1 MDQIIGGGA
10 PAGDADLVKDSDQ
23 RQFAKDV
30 LEASRARPVIVD
42 FWAPWCGPCKTLGPI
57 IEKAVKAAKG
67 AVQLVKVNIDENQ
80 MLAQQLRIQSIPA
93 VYAFFQGRPVDGF
106 VGALPESQVKQFI
119 DRLVQATGGQ
129 SPGDQLAELLEH
141 AKAALEGGD
150 VSLAARIYGE
160 ILQQEPENPVAV
172 AGMARCY
179 MKAGDMARAKAL
191 LDKLPPAVAGHAEIA
206 AVRSAIELAEQAD
219 QAGPVGELEA
229 KVAADPKDHQAR
241 LDLAMALYAAGNR
254 EAAVDHLL
262 QSIKLDRK
270 WNDEAA
276 RKQLLKY
283 FEALGFNDP
292 ISVDG
297 RKRLSSILFA

>member
-1 MDQIIGGGA
+1 MDQIIAGGA
-10 PAGDADLVKDSDQ
+10 PADADLIKDSDQ
-23 RQFAKDV
+23 KRFAKDV
-30 LEASRARPVIVD
+30 LEASRTRPVIVD

-57 IEKAVKAAKG
+57 IEKAVKNAKG

-106 VGALPESQVKQFI
+106 VGALPEGQIKQFI
-119 DRLVQATGGQ
+119 DRLVQATGGT
-129 SPGDQLAELLEH
+129 PGGDQLAELLEH
-141 AKAALEGGD
+141 AKEALESGD
-150 VSLAARIYGE
+150 VSLAARVYGE
-160 ILQQEPENPVAV
+160 ILKQEPENPAAL
-172 AGMARCY
+172 AGMAKSY
-179 MKAGDMARAKAL
+179 LKSGDTDRAKGL
-191 LDKLPPAVAGHAEIA
+191 LAKLPPAVANHAEIA
-206 AVRSAIELAEQAD
+206 AVRSAIELAEQAE

-241 LDLAMALYAAGNR
+241 LDLATALYAAGDNA
-254 EAAVDHLL
+254 AAVDHLL

-270 WNDEAA
+270 WNEEAA

-292 ISVDG
+292 ISIDG
-297 RKRLSSILFA
+297 RKRLSSILFS

>member
-1 MDQIIGGGA
+1 MDQIIGGGV
-10 PAGDADLVKDSDQ
+10 PADADLVKDSDQ
-23 RQFAKDV
+23 RRFAKDV
-30 LEASRARPVIVD
+30 LEASRTRPVIVD

-57 IEKAVKAAKG
+57 IEKAVKNAKG

-80 MLAQQLRIQSIPA
+80 MLAQQMRIQSIPA

-106 VGALPESQVKQFI
+106 MGALPESQVKQFI
-119 DRLVQATGGQ
+119 DRLVQAAGGT

-141 AKAALEGGD
+141 AKAALESGD
-150 VSLAARIYGE
+150 VSLAARVYGE
-160 ILQQEPENPVAV
+160 LLQQEPENPAAI
-172 AGMARCY
+172 AGMAKCY
-179 MKAGDMARAKAL
+179 VASGDTARAKSLFA
-191 LDKLPPAVAGHAEIA
+191 KLPPALANHAEIA
-206 AVRSAIELAEQAD
+206 AVRSAIELSEQAE

-229 KVAADPKDHQAR
+229 KVAANPKDHQAR
-241 LDLAMALYAAGNR
+241 LDLATALYAAGKR

-262 QSIKLDRK
+262 QSIKIDRK

-283 FEALGFNDP
+283 FEALGFSDP

-297 RKRLSSILFA
+297 RKRLSSILFS

>member
-10 PAGDADLVKDSDQ
+10 PADADLVKDSDQ
-23 RQFAKDV
+23 KRFAKDV
-30 LEASRARPVIVD
+30 LEASRTRPVIVD

-57 IEKAVKAAKG
+57 IEKAVKNAKG
-67 AVQLVKVNIDENQ
+67 AVQLIKINIDENQ
-80 MLAQQLRIQSIPA
+80 MLAQQLRIQSIPT

-106 VGALPESQVKQFI
+106 QGALPEGQIKQFI
-119 DRLVQATGGQ
+119 DRLVQATGGT
-129 SPGDQLAELLEH
+129 PGGDQLAELLEH

-150 VSLAARIYGE
+150 VSLAARVYGE
-160 ILQQEPENPVAV
+160 ILQQEPENPTAV
-172 AGMARCY
+172 AGMAKCY
-179 MKAGDMARAKAL
+179 LASGDAERAKAL
-191 LDKLPPAVAGHAEIA
+191 LASLPPAVANNAEIA
-206 AVRSAIELAEQAD
+206 AVRSAIELAEQAE

-229 KVAADPKDHQAR
+229 KVAANPKDHEAR
-241 LDLAMALYAAGNR
+241 LELATALYAADNK

-262 QSIKLDRK
+262 QSIKIDRK
-270 WNDEAA
+270 WNEEAA

-297 RKRLSSILFA
+297 RKRLSSILFS

>member
-1 MDQIIGGGA
+1 MDQIIGGGT

-23 RQFAKDV
+23 KRFAKDV
-30 LEASRARPVIVD
+30 LEASRTRPVIVD

-57 IEKAVKAAKG
+57 IEKAVKNAKG

-106 VGALPESQVKQFI
+106 VGALPESQIKQFI
-119 DRLVQATGGQ
+119 DRLVQATGGTA
-129 SPGDQLAELLEH
+129 PGDQLAELLEH
-141 AKAALEGGD
+141 ARAALEGGD
-150 VSLAARIYGE
+150 VSLAARVYAE
-160 ILQQEPENPVAV
+160 ILQQEPENPVAI
-172 AGMARCY
+172 AGMAKCY
-179 MKAGDMARAKAL
+179 VKTGDMTRAKNL
-191 LDKLPPAVAGHAEIA
+191 LAKLPPAIASHAEIA
-206 AVRSAIELAEQAD
+206 AVRSAIELAEQA
-219 QAGPVGELEA
+219 QNAGPVGDLEA

-241 LDLAMALYAAGNR
+241 LDLATALYAAGKK

-262 QSIKLDRK
+262 ESIRIDRK
-270 WNDEAA
+270 WNEEAA

-292 ISVDG
+292 ISVGG
-297 RKRLSSILFA
+297 RKRLSSILFS

>member
-10 PAGDADLVKDSDQ
+10 PADADLVKDSDQ
-23 RQFAKDV
+23 KRFAKDV
-30 LEASRARPVIVD
+30 LEASRTRPVIVD

-57 IEKAVKAAKG
+57 IEKAVKNAKG
-67 AVQLVKVNIDENQ
+67 AVQLIKINIDENQ
-80 MLAQQLRIQSIPA
+80 MLAQQLRIQSIPT

-106 VGALPESQVKQFI
+106 QGALPEGQIKQFI
-119 DRLVQATGGQ
+119 DRLVQATGGT
-129 SPGDQLAELLEH
+129 PGGDQLAELLEH

-150 VSLAARIYGE
+150 VSLAARVYGE
-160 ILQQEPENPVAV
+160 ILQQEPENPTAV
-172 AGMARCY
+172 AGMTKCY
-179 MKAGDMARAKAL
+179 LASGDAERAKAL
-191 LDKLPPAVAGHAEIA
+191 LASLPPAVANHTEIA
-206 AVRSAIELAEQAD
+206 AVRSAIELAEQAE

-229 KVAADPKDHQAR
+229 KVAANPKDHEAR
-241 LDLAMALYAAGNR
+241 LELATALYAADNK

-262 QSIKLDRK
+262 QSIKIDRK
-270 WNDEAA
+270 WNEEAA

-297 RKRLSSILFA
+297 RKRLSSILFS

>member
-10 PAGDADLVKDSDQ
+10 PADADLVKDSDQ
-23 RQFAKDV
+23 KRFAKDV
-30 LEASRARPVIVD
+30 LEASRTRPVIVD

-57 IEKAVKAAKG
+57 IEKAVKNAKG

-106 VGALPESQVKQFI
+106 VGALPEGQIKQFI
-119 DRLVQATGGQ
+119 DRLVQATGGT
-129 SPGDQLAELLEH
+129 PGGDQLAELLEH

-150 VSLAARIYGE
+150 VSLAARVYGE
-160 ILQQEPENPVAV
+160 ILEQEPENPTAL
-172 AGMARCY
+172 AGMAKCY
-179 MKAGDMARAKAL
+179 LASGDAERAKAL
-191 LDKLPPAVAGHAEIA
+191 LAKLPPAVANHAEIA
-206 AVRSAIELAEQAD
+206 AVRSAIELAEQAE

-229 KVAADPKDHQAR
+229 KVAANPKDHEAR
-241 LDLAMALYAAGNR
+241 LDLATALYAAGNK

-270 WNDEAA
+270 WNEEAA

-297 RKRLSSILFA
+297 RKRLSSILFS

>member
-10 PAGDADLVKDSDQ
+10 PADADLVKDSDQ
-23 RQFAKDV
+23 RRFAKDV
-30 LEASRARPVIVD
+30 LEASRTRPVIVD

-57 IEKAVKAAKG
+57 IEKAVKNAKG

-80 MLAQQLRIQSIPA
+80 MLAQQMRIQSIPA

-106 VGALPESQVKQFI
+106 MGALPESQVKQFI
-119 DRLVQATGGQ
+119 DRLVQATGGT

-141 AKAALEGGD
+141 AKAALESGD
-150 VSLAARIYGE
+150 VSLAARVYGE
-160 ILQQEPENPVAV
+160 LLQQEPENPAAI
-172 AGMARCY
+172 AGMAKCY
-179 MKAGDMARAKAL
+179 VASGDTERAKDL
-191 LDKLPPAVAGHAEIA
+191 LAKLPPALANHAEIA
-206 AVRSAIELAEQAD
+206 AVRSAMELAEQAE

-229 KVAADPKDHQAR
+229 KVAANPKDHQAR
-241 LDLAMALYAAGNR
+241 LDLATALYAAGKR

-262 QSIKLDRK
+262 QSIKIDRK

-283 FEALGFNDP
+283 FEALGFGDP

-297 RKRLSSILFA
+297 RKRLSSILFS

>member
-1 MDQIIGGGA
+1 MDQIIGGGT

-23 RQFAKDV
+23 KRFAKDV
-30 LEASRARPVIVD
+30 LEASRTRPVIVD

-57 IEKAVKAAKG
+57 IEKAVKNAKG

-106 VGALPESQVKQFI
+106 VGALPESQIKQFI
-119 DRLVQATGGQ
+119 DRLVQATGGTA
-129 SPGDQLAELLEH
+129 PGDQLAELLEH
-141 AKAALEGGD
+141 ARAALEGGD
-150 VSLAARIYGE
+150 VSLAARVYAE
-160 ILQQEPENPVAV
+160 ILQQEPENPVAI
-172 AGMARCY
+172 AGMAKCY
-179 MKAGDMARAKAL
+179 VKTGDMTRAKNL
-191 LDKLPPAVAGHAEIA
+191 LAKLPPAIANHAEIV
-206 AVRSAIELAEQAD
+206 AVRSAIELAEQA
-219 QAGPVGELEA
+219 QNAGPVGDLEA

-241 LDLAMALYAAGNR
+241 LDLATALYAAGKK

-262 QSIKLDRK
+262 ESIRIDRK
-270 WNDEAA
+270 WNEEAA

-292 ISVDG
+292 ISVGG
-297 RKRLSSILFA
+297 RKRLSSILFS

>member
-1 MDQIIGGGA
+1 MDQIIGGD
-10 PAGDADLVKDSDQ
+10 PAADADLVKDSDQ
-23 RQFAKDV
+23 RRFAKDV
-30 LEASRARPVIVD
+30 LEASRTRPVIVD

-57 IEKAVKAAKG
+57 IEKAVKSAKG
-67 AVQLVKVNIDENQ
+67 AVQLIKINIDENQ

-106 VGALPESQVKQFI
+106 VGALPESQIKQFI
-119 DRLVQATGGQ
+119 DRLVQATGGT
-129 SPGDQLAELLEH
+129 PGGDQLAELLEH
-141 AKAALEGGD
+141 AKAALEEGD
-150 VSLAARIYGE
+150 VSLAARVYGE
-160 ILQQEPENPVAV
+160 ILQQEPENPAAI
-172 AGMARCY
+172 AGMAKCY
-179 MKAGDMARAKAL
+179 LQSGDGDRAKAL
-191 LDKLPPAVAGHAEIA
+191 LAKLPPALANNAEIA
-206 AVRSAIELAEQAD
+206 AVRSAIELAEQAE

-241 LDLAMALYAAGNR
+241 LDLATALYAEGNR

-262 QSIKLDRK
+262 QSIKIDRK

>member
-1 MDQIIGGGA
+1 MDQIIGGA

-23 RQFAKDV
+23 RSFAKDV
-30 LEASRARPVIVD
+30 LEASRTRPVIVD

-57 IEKAVKAAKG
+57 IEKAVKNAKG
-67 AVQLVKVNIDENQ
+67 AVQLVKINIDENQ

-106 VGALPESQVKQFI
+106 VGALPEGQIKQFI
-119 DRLVQATGGQ
+119 DRLVQATGGT
-129 SPGDQLAELLEH
+129 PGGDQLAELLEH
-141 AKAALEGGD
+141 AKAALEEGD
-150 VSLAARIYGE
+150 VSLAARVYGE
-160 ILQQEPENPVAV
+160 ILQQEPENPAAI
-172 AGMARCY
+172 AGMAKCY
-179 MKAGDMARAKAL
+179 LQSGDADRAKAL
-191 LDKLPPAVAGHAEIA
+191 LAKLPPALANNAEIA
-206 AVRSAIELAEQAD
+206 AVRSAIELAEQAE

-241 LDLAMALYAAGNR
+241 LDLATALYAEGNR

-262 QSIKLDRK
+262 QSIKIDRK

>member
-1 MDQIIGGGA
+1 MDQLIGGGA
-10 PAGDADLVKDSDQ
+10 PGGDADLVKDSDQ
-23 RQFAKDV
+23 KRFAKDV
-30 LEASRARPVIVD
+30 LEASKTRPVIVD

-57 IEKAVKAAKG
+57 IEKAVKNAKG

-106 VGALPESQVKQFI
+106 VGALPEGQIKQFI

-129 SPGDQLAELLEH
+129 APGDQLAELLEH
-141 AKAALEGGD
+141 ARAALEGGD
-150 VSLAARIYGE
+150 VSLAARVYGE
-160 ILQQEPENPVAV
+160 ILQQEPENPAAV

-179 MKAGDMARAKAL
+179 VKAGDMARAKAL
-191 LDKLPPAVAGHAEIA
+191 LGKLPPAVANHAEIA
-206 AVRSAIELAEQAD
+206 AVRSSIELAEQAD

-241 LDLAMALYAAGNR
+241 LDLATALYAAGKR

-262 QSIKLDRK
+262 QAIKIDRK
-270 WNDEAA
+270 WNEEAA

-283 FEALGFNDP
+283 FEALGFTDP
-292 ISVDG
+292 ISVEG
-297 RKRLSSILFA
+297 RKRLSSILFS

>member
-1 MDQIIGGGA
+1 MDQIIGGTPG
-10 PAGDADLVKDSDQ
+10 GDADLVKDSDQ
-23 RQFAKDV
+23 RSFAKDV
-30 LEASRARPVIVD
+30 LEVSRTRPVIVD

-57 IEKAVKAAKG
+57 IEKAVKNAKG

-106 VGALPESQVKQFI
+106 VGALPESQIKQFI
-119 DRLVQATGGQ
+119 DRLVQATGGTA
-129 SPGDQLAELLEH
+129 PGEQLAELLEH
-141 AKAALEGGD
+141 ARAALEGGD

-160 ILQQEPENPVAV
+160 ILQQDPENPTAV

-179 MKAGDMARAKAL
+179 IESGDMARAKNL
-191 LDKLPPAVAGHAEIA
+191 LARLPPAVANHAEIT
-206 AVRSAIELAEQAD
+206 AVRSSIELAEQAE

-229 KVAADPKDHQAR
+229 KVAANPKDHQAR
-241 LDLAMALYAAGNR
+241 LDLATALYAAGKR
-254 EAAVDHLL
+254 QEAVDHLL
-262 QSIKLDRK
+262 ESIRLDRK
-270 WNDEAA
+270 WNEEAA

-292 ISVDG
+292 VAVAG

>member
-10 PAGDADLVKDSDQ
+10 PGGDADLVKDSDQ
-23 RQFAKDV
+23 KRFAKDV
-30 LEASRARPVIVD
+30 LEASKARPVIVD

-57 IEKAVKAAKG
+57 IEKAVKNAKG

-106 VGALPESQVKQFI
+106 VGALPEGQIKQFI
-119 DRLVQATGGQ
+119 DRLVQATGGT
-129 SPGDQLAELLEH
+129 SPGEQLAELLEH
-141 AKAALEGGD
+141 AKEALDGGD
-150 VSLAARIYGE
+150 ASLAARIYAE
-160 ILQQEPENPVAV
+160 ILQQEPENPAAV

-179 MKAGDMARAKAL
+179 IKAGDVARAKAL
-191 LDKLPPAVAGHAEIA
+191 LGKLPPAVANHAEIA
-206 AVRSAIELAEQAD
+206 AVRSSMELAEQAEK
-219 QAGPVGELEA
+219 AGPVNDLEA

-241 LDLAMALYAAGNR
+241 LDLATALYAAGNR

-262 QSIKLDRK
+262 QAIRIDRK

-292 ISVDG
+292 ISVEG

>member
-10 PAGDADLVKDSDQ
+10 PADADLVKDSDQ
-23 RQFAKDV
+23 KRFAKDV
-30 LEASRARPVIVD
+30 LEASRTRPVIVD

-57 IEKAVKAAKG
+57 IEKTVKNAKG
-67 AVQLVKVNIDENQ
+67 AVQLIKINIDENQ

-106 VGALPESQVKQFI
+106 VGALPEGQIKQFI
-119 DRLVQATGGQ
+119 DRLVQATGGT
-129 SPGDQLAELLEH
+129 PGGDQLAELLEH
-141 AKAALEGGD
+141 ARAALEGGD
-150 VSLAARIYGE
+150 VSLAARVYGE
-160 ILQQEPENPVAV
+160 ILQQEPENPTAL
-172 AGMARCY
+172 AGMAKCY
-179 MKAGDMARAKAL
+179 LASGDAERAKAL
-191 LDKLPPAVAGHAEIA
+191 LVKLPPAVANHAEIA
-206 AVRSAIELAEQAD
+206 AVRSAIELAEQAE

-229 KVAADPKDHQAR
+229 KVAANPKDHEAR
-241 LDLAMALYAAGNR
+241 LELATALYAADNK

-292 ISVDG
+292 ISIDG
-297 RKRLSSILFA
+297 RKRLSSILFS